1 MSGKINVPQFII
13 VSLFYTFEYA
23 QGLEKKT
30 KQNTS
35 QLYKIKIL
43 NESRNHS
50 KYNLA
55 FGINHCTAE
64 YECENNKEKTFSKKI

>member
-35 QLYKIKIL
+35 
-43 NESRNHS
+43 
-50 KYNLA
+50 
-55 FGINHCTAE
+55 
-64 YECENNKEKTFSKKI
+64 